1 MIITGVQWVN
11 GQPAMWQQVGAWPQ
25 GTISPTGLMPQPV
38 GQVWP
43 PPTAVAEVSGV
54 DANQG
59 LVMKEI
65 EDLRRKFEEE
75 KKHTKDMFIKN
86 SKEAV
91 VLKDKVKTLEVK
103 KRGLEEK
110 LVKEQEKNQYLEK
123 RVKELQDVAEE
134 LQKEKKLRKLAEE
147 KVAFLEKAARAGKE
161 KEGNV
166 SREEQEREMRK
177 AKASAKREE
186 TLRKIEGKKN
196 SKGGNEE
203 WDEDYIDNSGRGV
216 GVISVKRR
224 KSNGGQASTA
234 NADQVGNLE
243 NGNPGK
249 RERWVLNVSNV
260 NKKVKVGQ
268 DEVKF
273 GSSYEKGERT
283 NEVASESSSEKEAN
297 ANKKL
302 GETTVASSNVKK
314 VVTGSSAGAS
324 KVLVKIFIVLR
335 LAAQENLT

>member
-1 MIITGVQWVN
+1 
-11 GQPAMWQQVGAWPQ
+11 MWQQVGAWPQ

-65 EDLRRKFEEE
+65 EDLKRKFEEE

-110 LVKEQEKNQYLEK
+110 LVKEQEKNKYLEK
-123 RVKELQDVAEE
+123 RVKELKDMAEE

-161 KEGNV
+161 NEGNM
-166 SREEQEREMRK
+166 SREEQERELRK

-224 KSNGGQASTA
+224 KSNGGQASTV
-234 NADQVGNLE
+234 NSDKVGNLE

-273 GSSYEKGERT
+273 GSSYEKGECT

-314 VVTGSSAGAS
+314 LVTGSSAGAS

-335 LAAQENLT
+335 LAVQENLT